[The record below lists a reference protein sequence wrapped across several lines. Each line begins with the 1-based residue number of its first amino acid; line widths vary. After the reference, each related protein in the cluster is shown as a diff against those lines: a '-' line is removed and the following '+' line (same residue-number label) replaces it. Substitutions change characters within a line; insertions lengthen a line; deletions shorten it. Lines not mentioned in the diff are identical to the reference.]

1 MKLSIVIPAYNEEN
15 RIKNTLDSYYN
26 FFSKEFG
33 KDFEIIVIVNGSDD
47 TTQEVVKSLAF
58 KYKQIKFKNF
68 PDKIGKG
75 GAIIEGFKI
84 ADGDLIG
91 FVDADMA
98 TTSETFYDLI
108 RNLGNYDGVVAS
120 RWIKGAKINRKQ
132 PISRRIASR
141 GFNIIV
147 RLLFNIRIRDTQ
159 CGAKLFT
166 KNVVKSVVNDLGITQ
181 WGFDVDLLYLIK
193 KRHFKIIEIP
203 TVWNDKEGSKLK
215 IGRTSW
221 QMFLSVARLRLIY
234 SRFRFIVNTY
244 DKVHDYIY
252 RK

>member
-98 TTSETFYDLI
+98 TPPMAFYDLV
-108 RNLGNYDGVVAS
+108 RSLRNYDGIVAS
-120 RWIKGAKINRKQ
+120 RWIKGAKIDRKQ
-132 PISRRIASR
+132 PLSRRIASR

-159 CGAKLFT
+159 CGCKLFI
-166 KNVVKSVVNDLGITQ
+166 NRAIKSVVNDLGITQ
-181 WGFDVDLLYLIK
+181 WGFDVDLLYKLK
-193 KRHFKIIEIP
+193 KKNFKVKEIP

-221 QMFLSVARLRLIY
+221 QMFLSVVRLRLIY
-234 SRFRFIVNTY
+234 SRFKFVVNVY
-244 DKVHDYIY
+244 DKIHDYIY
-252 RK
+252 KK

>member
-1 MKLSIVIPAYNEEN
+1 MRLSIVIPAYNEEN
-15 RIKNTLDSYYN
+15 RIKNTLDNYHN

-33 KDFEIIVIVNGSDD
+33 KNFEIIVIVNGSGDK
-47 TTQEVVKSLAF
+47 TQEVVKSLAF

-84 ADGDLIG
+84 ADGDFIG

-98 TTSETFYDLI
+98 TTPSAFYDLI
-108 RNLGNYDGVVAS
+108 RNLGNYDGIVAS
-120 RWIKGAKINRKQ
+120 RWIRGAKIDRKQ
-132 PISRRIASR
+132 PLSRRIASR

-147 RLLFNIRIRDTQ
+147 RLLFNITIRDTQ

-166 KNVVKSVVNDLGITQ
+166 KDAVKSVVNDLGITQ
-181 WGFDVDLLYLIK
+181 WGFDVDLLYKLK
-193 KRHFKIIEIP
+193 KKNFKVKEIP

-234 SRFRFIVNTY
+234 SRFRFIVNVY
-244 DKVHDYIY
+244 DKIHDYIY
-252 RK
+252 KK

>member
-1 MKLSIVIPAYNEEN
+1 MRLSIVIPAYNEEE
-15 RIKNTLDSYYN
+15 RIKNTLTSYYN

-33 KDFEIIVIVNGSDD
+33 KNFEIIVIVNGSNDG
-47 TTQEVVKSLAF
+47 TQDIVKNLSSRHRHL
-58 KYKQIKFKNF
+58 KFNNF
-68 PDKIGKG
+68 PEKIGKG

-84 ADGDLIG
+84 ANGDFIG

-98 TTSETFYDLI
+98 TTPSAFYDLI

-120 RWIKGAKINRKQ
+120 RWIRGAKIDRKQ
-132 PISRRIASR
+132 PLSRRIASR

-147 RLLFNIRIRDTQ
+147 RLLFNITIRDTQ

-166 KNVVKSVVNDLGITQ
+166 KDAVKSVVNDLGITQ
-181 WGFDVDLLYLIK
+181 WGFDVDLLYKLK
-193 KRHFKIIEIP
+193 KKNFKVNEIP
-203 TVWNDKEGSKLK
+203 TVWNDREGSKLK

-234 SRFRFIVNTY
+234 SRFRSIVNVY
-244 DKVHDYIY
+244 DKIHDYIY
-252 RK
+252 KK

>member
-252 RK
+252 SK